1 MVDFCMDPLRPS
13 EWKWKNLD
21 PVARVAAPPP
31 PRQPM
36 VYNIS
41 TKNEESYM
49 IADDVDEKFIWEDI
63 MFTVLVK

>member
-21 PVARVAAPPP
+21 LGAGVAAPG
-31 PRQPM
+31 QPM